1 MNLAKLWRQR
11 RYLVHELNERL
22 VRLQET
28 INNRNDLIRMQ
39 DEEIT
44 RLRRELKTVRDV
56 EIALDDRLARA
67 LGVIEH
73 LEKDRDYWQGKA
85 ANP

>member
-11 RYLVHELNERL
+11 RYLVHELRDQAM
-22 VRLQET
+22 RLQET
-28 INNRNDLIRMQ
+28 IHNRNDLISMQ

-44 RLRRELKTVRDV
+44 RLRRALRDA
-56 EIALDDRLARA
+56 EQAA
-67 LGVIEH
+67 E
-73 LEKDRDYWQGKA
+73 YWQSKA

>member
-22 VRLQET
+22 VRLQDT

-44 RLRRELKTVRDV
+44 RLRR
-56 EIALDDRLARA
+56 LAKD
-67 LGVIEH
+67 
-73 LEKDRDYWQGKA
+73 LEQDRDYWQGKA

>member
-11 RYLVHELNERL
+11 RYLVHELRDRL

-28 INNRNDLIRMQ
+28 INNRNDLISMQ

-44 RLRRELKTVRDV
+44 RLRRALRDA
-56 EIALDDRLARA
+56 EQAA
-67 LGVIEH
+67 E
-73 LEKDRDYWQGKA
+73 YWQSKA

>member
-11 RYLVHELNERL
+11 RYLVHELRDQAI
-22 VRLQET
+22 RLQET
-28 INNRNDLIRMQ
+28 IHNRNDLISMQ

-44 RLRRELKTVRDV
+44 RLRRALRDA
-56 EIALDDRLARA
+56 EQAA
-67 LGVIEH
+67 E
-73 LEKDRDYWQGKA
+73 YWQSKA

>member
-39 DEEIT
+39 DEEIS
-44 RLRRELKTVRDV
+44 RLRRELKTVQDV
-56 EIALDDRLARA
+56 ETALDDRLARA
-67 LGVIEH
+67 LEVIED
-73 LEKDRDYWQGKA
+73 LTKDRDYWQGKA

>member
-44 RLRRELKTVRDV
+44 RLRRELKIVRDV

-67 LGVIEH
+67 LEVIED
-73 LEKDRDYWQGKA
+73 LTKDRDYWQGKA

>member
-11 RYLVHELNERL
+11 RYLVHELNDRL

-39 DEEIT
+39 DDEIT

-56 EIALDDRLARA
+56 ETALDDRLARA
-67 LGVIEH
+67 LEVIED
-73 LEKDRDYWQGKA
+73 LTKDRDYWQGKA